1 MHTYCEFGDV
11 APFISVV
18 IPLYN
23 KADSVMRAVSSAASQ
38 IDADFEIIVV
48 DDGSTDSSAEL
59 VKIARVPRLRLIE
72 QANAG
77 ASAARNSGIAAAEGK
92 WIALLDADDCWSRD
106 HLAGLLKAVEG
117 SDVIAG
123 FSNIRLQSRAGE
135 PLVDPDVPA
144 QKINDYF
151 SFALSNGGYPISSSS
166 IMALRDQLLAAG
178 CFAEGIPAGE
188 DIDMWCRLACRGPF
202 AYTARLSSTY
212 NDEGS
217 PTRFGERSVFPIFAQ
232 RFPELV
238 SDGRLPAA
246 LVDSGRRYVN
256 FLMLEYARQ
265 LIDAG
270 KHSEARIILLQEC
283 VPGYDTRRFLK
294 RLARTTSL
302 GRALYRL
309 LQDRVEE
316 S

>member
-1 MHTYCEFGDV
+1 
-11 APFISVV
+11 
-18 IPLYN
+18 
-23 KADSVMRAVSSAASQ
+23 
-38 IDADFEIIVV
+38 
-48 DDGSTDSSAEL
+48 
-59 VKIARVPRLRLIE
+59 VKIARVPGLRLIE

-151 SFALSNGGYPISSSS
+151 SFALSSGGYPISSSS

-178 CFAEGIPAGE
+178 CFAEGIPASE

-212 NDEGS
+212 NNEGS
-217 PTRFGERSVFPIFAQ
+217 PTRSAVGTVVFPIFAQ

-238 SDGRLPAA
+238 SDGRVPAA
-246 LVDSGRRYVN
+246 TWLGQEGRGSAAGSGPA
-256 FLMLEYARQ
+256 F
-265 LIDAG
+265 
-270 KHSEARIILLQEC
+270 
-283 VPGYDTRRFLK
+283 
-294 RLARTTSL
+294 RLRWPRS
-302 GRALYRL
+302 
-309 LQDRVEE
+309 
-316 S
+316 